1 VVREHGGPAETFGSE
16 YAVLPWSEIGELTA
30 EIDAWRRVGGTP
42 VSIVTMGRGLNSVD
56 GHIDLLSAL
65 ADALGQA

>member
-1 VVREHGGPAETFGSE
+1 M
-16 YAVLPWSEIGELTA
+16 LPWSEIGELTA

-42 VSIVTMGRGLNSVD
+42 VSIVTVGRGLDSVN

-65 ADALGQA
+65 ADALGQT